1 MDFYIVL
8 LMTYFIDLKFVYY
21 LKLLYNT
28 TFYVKIKQLQ
38 A

>member
-8 LMTYFIDLKFVYY
+8 LMRYFIELKFVYH

-28 TFYVKIKQLQ
+28 TFYVKIRQLQ